1 MKKGIKL
8 KFPLPPTP
16 LTRNEKTTLKKPIL
30 IDCNVKLF
38 SSKYP
43 WLFNLPKYYC
53 SWPSCSFVG
62 SLLSCLNLLLLF
74 GNSYN
79 LDLYVIVSI
88 MTISLT
94 LSGRSITKSLLSLNF
109 FVVYLF
115 ILKLLLTVVVALV

>member
-1 MKKGIKL
+1 MKRGIKL
-8 KFPLPPTP
+8 KFPQPPPPPTP
-16 LTRNEKTTLKKPIL
+16 KEKTTHKKPIL
-30 IDCNVKLF
+30 IDCNVKLL

-62 SLLSCLNLLLLF
+62 PLLSCLNLLLLF